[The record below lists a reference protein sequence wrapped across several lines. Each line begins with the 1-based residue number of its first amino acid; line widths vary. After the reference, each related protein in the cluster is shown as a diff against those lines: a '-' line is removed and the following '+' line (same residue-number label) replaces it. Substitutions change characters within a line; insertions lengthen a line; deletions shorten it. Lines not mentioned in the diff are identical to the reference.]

1 MPLSKLT
8 TSGELP
14 ALAGDASLKPLG
26 GGTPATNGG
35 GVNKTAV
42 GVGAAAVGGVAA
54 LALHNPSMAGKIAR
68 GLNTL
73 RQQLMLSGFA
83 LPKSLLG
90 NAGAA
95 VEQSL
100 ERGSMRPLS
109 EMFSGQTVKDA
120 MTAFKAGAPGG
131 AAQTGQAPTG
141 GNMVTKALSY
151 ISPGRAMGAFDEAAQ
166 KALQR
171 AGLSADEAQTAAMQ
185 APLQQDLAEALDS
198 PIARYVHPF
207 RRQPFNQFIEGWK
220 KLKPEN
226 LKAHPLVTA
235 GYTAAGAT
243 HGAATAD
250 DPSPMSVPLAVAG
263 SARYGLPY
271 AAAALLGRVAAQ
283 GQGGGN
289 IASSAL
295 PVSEYGFESSMTD
308 PTRPFRKPAALT
320 ALDKLLGP

>member
-1 MPLSKLT
+1 MPLGKLSP
-8 TSGELP
+8 SGELP
-14 ALAGDASLKPLG
+14 PMTGEALKPLG
-26 GGTPATNGG
+26 GGAPAENGG

-73 RQQLMLSGFA
+73 RQQLMLSGYA

-95 VEQSL
+95 VENSL
-100 ERGSMRPLS
+100 ERGSMTPLK
-109 EMFSGQTVKDA
+109 EMFSAQTLKDA
-120 MTAFKAGAPGG
+120 AAAFKAGAPGA

-141 GNMVTKALSY
+141 GNVVTKALSHL
-151 ISPGRAMGAFDEAAQ
+151 SPGRAMGAFDEASQA
-166 KALQR
+166 ALRR
-171 AGLSADEAQTAAMQ
+171 AGLTGEEAQSATMQ
-185 APLQQDLAEALDS
+185 APLQQDLADALDS
-198 PIARYVHPF
+198 PLARYVHPF
-207 RRQPFNQFIEGWK
+207 RRTPFNQFIEGWK

-226 LKAHPLVTA
+226 LKANPGT
-235 GYTAAGAT
+235 TAAYVGTGAV

-250 DPSPMSVPLAVAG
+250 DDSPVSIPLAVAG

-271 AAAALLGRVAAQ
+271 AISALMGRYMAGGA
-283 GQGGGN
+283 GGGN

-295 PVSEYGFESSMTD
+295 PVSEYGLESSVTD